1 MFSFFVQV
9 NLSFSSSKIQLNL
22 SFFFSRIGGE
32 SLLKVTSR
40 KKVYKGHESP
50 LRPFQLKERIFHT
63 QEICESV
70 RAELKTP
77 LPTPHMEECFL
88 LTLPN
93 IEELKTPL
101 PTPHMEECFLLTQ
114 PNIEELKTPLPT
126 PHKEECF
133 LLTLPNLEE
142 LKTPLPTPHMEECF
156 LLTLPNIEAGH
167 LPSALTLPGD
177 LQPADPL
184 QLVQVGQK
192 AGARPEDDHVV
203 GMEAEEPQE
212 AHADQLPEAL

>member
-1 MFSFFVQV
+1 MLIEIEGRDISLFV
-9 NLSFSSSKIQLNL
+9 
-22 SFFFSRIGGE
+22 
-32 SLLKVTSR
+32 
-40 KKVYKGHESP
+40 
-50 LRPFQLKERIFHT
+50 FHT

-101 PTPHMEECFLLTQ
+101 PTPHMEECFLLTL
-114 PNIEELKTPLPT
+114 PNI
-126 PHKEECF
+126 
-133 LLTLPNLEE
+133 EE

-156 LLTLPNIEAGH
+156 LLTLPNIEA
-167 LPSALTLPGD
+167 ALTL
-177 LQPADPL
+177 A
-184 QLVQVGQK
+184 QVGQG

-212 AHADQLPEAL
+212 AHTDQLLEAP

>member
-1 MFSFFVQV
+1 M
-9 NLSFSSSKIQLNL
+9 
-22 SFFFSRIGGE
+22 
-32 SLLKVTSR
+32 
-40 KKVYKGHESP
+40 
-50 LRPFQLKERIFHT
+50 

-101 PTPHMEECFLLTQ
+101 PTPHMEECFLLT
-114 PNIEELKTPLPT
+114 
-126 PHKEECF
+126 
-133 LLTLPNLEE
+133 
-142 LKTPLPTPHMEECF
+142 
-156 LLTLPNIEAGH
+156 LPNIEA
-167 LPSALTLPGD
+167 ALTL
-177 LQPADPL
+177 A
-184 QLVQVGQK
+184 QVGQE

>member
-1 MFSFFVQV
+1 M
-9 NLSFSSSKIQLNL
+9 
-22 SFFFSRIGGE
+22 
-32 SLLKVTSR
+32 
-40 KKVYKGHESP
+40 
-50 LRPFQLKERIFHT
+50 

-93 IEELKTPL
+93 IE
-101 PTPHMEECFLLTQ
+101 
-114 PNIEELKTPLPT
+114 
-126 PHKEECF
+126 
-133 LLTLPNLEE
+133 
-142 LKTPLPTPHMEECF
+142 
-156 LLTLPNIEAGH
+156 A
-167 LPSALTLPGD
+167 ALTLT
-177 LQPADPL
+177 DPL
-184 QLVQVGQK
+184 QLVQVGQE

>member
-1 MFSFFVQV
+1 V
-9 NLSFSSSKIQLNL
+9 NLSFSYSKIQLNL
-22 SFFFSRIGGE
+22 SFFFPKIRGE
-32 SLLKVTSR
+32 YLLKVTLR
-40 KKVYKGHESP
+40 KKLYTGHESHIS
-50 LRPFQLKERIFHT
+50 LFDFHM

-101 PTPHMEECFLLTQ
+101 PTPHMEECFLLT
-114 PNIEELKTPLPT
+114 
-126 PHKEECF
+126 
-133 LLTLPNLEE
+133 
-142 LKTPLPTPHMEECF
+142 
-156 LLTLPNIEAGH
+156 LPNIEA
-167 LPSALTLPGD
+167 ALTL
-177 LQPADPL
+177 A
-184 QLVQVGQK
+184 QVGQE